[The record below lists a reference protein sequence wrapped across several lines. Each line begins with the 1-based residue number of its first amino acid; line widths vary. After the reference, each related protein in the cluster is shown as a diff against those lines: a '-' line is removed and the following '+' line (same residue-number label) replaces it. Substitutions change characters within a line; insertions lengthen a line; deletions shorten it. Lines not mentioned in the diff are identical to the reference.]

1 MIIACHHISKEFTE
15 KVVLSD
21 ITFHL
26 EKGDRAAIVGINGA
40 GKTTLL
46 RIMAGEMEADNGS
59 VTLSSGARLG
69 YLAQDQGLDASRTI
83 YDEALEAKR
92 EIIEMEEQ
100 LARYE
105 KEMESVKG
113 NALNELIDS
122 YTALLHRFEM
132 MDGYSYKGEIVGVLR
147 GLGFADGEFDKQI
160 STLSGGQK
168 TRVALARLLLKRPDV
183 IMLDEPT
190 NHLDLGSIRWLE
202 TYLSNYR
209 GTVII
214 VSHDRYFLDRT
225 VTRVI
230 EIENASATVF
240 TGNYTA
246 YAEKKKALRE
256 QQRRAWLNN
265 QAQIRHQE
273 EVIAKLRQF
282 NREKSIKRAESREK
296 MLGKMEVV
304 DKPFTLRDDMHL
316 KLTPCIRS
324 GREVLT
330 VEGLGKSFGSEM
342 LFTGLG
348 FHIRRG
354 EHVALIGDNGTGK
367 TTILKILNGLLAQ
380 DAGHIRL
387 GTNVHIGYYDQ
398 EQQVLDDR
406 NTVFEEIAYAFPSMT
421 NTEVRNLLASFLFTG
436 DDVFKLIGEL
446 SGGERGRV
454 SLARLMLSE
463 ANFLI
468 LDEPTNHL
476 DIVSREV
483 LENALNSYEGT
494 VLFVSHDRY
503 FINRTASRIME
514 LTHQVLVNYP
524 GNNSESIPDKYI
536 GNYDFYVE
544 KSAQVGD
551 KLIEDLR
558 KSDSFRSGLS
568 SAQRGRGALAASEDR
583 SLQPGHE
590 LYYTGRKG
598 AGGIASEQ
606 FLSQSD
612 SMDKI
617 LQTSGRFSVMTA
629 GDASSSSPAAVGSDS
644 PANSAGSGATGVE
657 DWKKRKEEQAR
668 RRKLENDLKK
678 CEKEIARLEEEGEK
692 LDEEVSLPGNSTD
705 PEKLSALTAQR
716 AAVDDQLQEL
726 YERWELLSE
735 QTEQS

>member
-1 MIIACHHISKEFTE
+1 MIIACHHITKEFIDKT
-15 KVVLSD
+15 VLSD

-46 RIMAGEMEADNGS
+46 RIMAGEMEADSGS

-69 YLAQDQGLDASRTI
+69 YLAQDQGLDANNTI
-83 YDEALEAKR
+83 YGEALEAKR
-92 EIIEMEEQ
+92 EIIEMEDQ
-100 LARYE
+100 LSRYE
-105 KEMESVKG
+105 REMESVKG
-113 NALNELIDS
+113 NALNELIES
-122 YTALLHRFEM
+122 YTSLLHRFEM
-132 MDGYSYKGEIVGVLR
+132 MDGYAYKGEIVGVLR
-147 GLGFADGEFDKQI
+147 GLGFEDSEFDKQI

-202 TYLSNYR
+202 NYLSNYR
-209 GTVII
+209 GTVLI

-225 VTRVI
+225 VTKVI
-230 EIENASATVF
+230 EIENAAATFF

-246 YAEKKKALRE
+246 YAEKKKALRD
-256 QQRRAWLNN
+256 QQRKAWLNN

-304 DKPFTLRDDMHL
+304 EKPFTLRDDMHL

-330 VEGLGKSFGSEM
+330 VDGLGKAFGSNV
-342 LFTGLG
+342 LFSGLG

-398 EQQVLDDR
+398 EQHVLDDR
-406 NTVFEEIAYAFPSMT
+406 NTVFEEIAYAFPTMT

-446 SGGERGRV
+446 SGGEKGRV
-454 SLARLMLSE
+454 SLAKLMLSE

-514 LTHQVLVNYP
+514 LTRHVLVNYP
-524 GNNSESIPDKYI
+524 GNNSESIPDRYI

-551 KLIEDLR
+551 RLIADLQKEEGGHSGR
-558 KSDSFRSGLS
+558 TGMERTGTGAGRRDTDLSGSETGSADAEIFSRDLVQAGVSDVFPIPEE
-568 SAQRGRGALAASEDR
+568 AAS
-583 SLQPGHE
+583 SN
-590 LYYTGRKG
+590 TG
-598 AGGIASEQ
+598 AGV
-606 FLSQSD
+606 D
-612 SMDKI
+612 
-617 LQTSGRFSVMTA
+617 
-629 GDASSSSPAAVGSDS
+629 
-644 PANSAGSGATGVE
+644 

-668 RRKLENDLKK
+668 RRKIANDLKK
-678 CEKEIARLEEEGEK
+678 CEAEIARLEEEGER
-692 LDEEVSLPGNSTD
+692 LDEEVSLPENSTD
-705 PEKLSALTAQR
+705 PDRLRELTAKR
-716 AAVDDQLQEL
+716 EAVDQKLGDL
-726 YERWELLSE
+726 YEQWELLSE
-735 QTEQS
+735 QAEEDS